1 MYVLLATQVTRVPDD
16 KYAGQ
21 EPARQ
26 HPCTLSRQH
35 PAYAYFMSTCALCA
49 LLSRALDRA
58 LQLFA
63 IAGRLAARAFASD
76 SYCQ

>member
-1 MYVLLATQVTRVPDD
+1 MYVRLATHVTRVPDD

-35 PAYAYFMSTCALCA
+35 PAYAYFYVYV
-49 LLSRALDRA
+49 RALRS
-58 LQLFA
+58 A
-63 IAGRLAARAFASD
+63 IARAR
-76 SYCQ
+76 